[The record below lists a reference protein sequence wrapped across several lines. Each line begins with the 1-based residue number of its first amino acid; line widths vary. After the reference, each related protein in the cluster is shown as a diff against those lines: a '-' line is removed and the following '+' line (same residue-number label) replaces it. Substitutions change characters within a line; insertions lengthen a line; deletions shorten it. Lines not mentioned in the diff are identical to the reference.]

1 MLPRVCFL
9 LAGIWFS
16 FCLPLLG
23 QRSWNVQLNAGEE
36 ELQRLLENARDRQLS
51 PTEFPQA
58 TLDQY
63 PFLAQI
69 NRIQPLVPQRA
80 FTAYSPELT
89 RYFTLEGK
97 AGATR
102 ELESLLQQGRWF
114 EAVAATREISVDE
127 VPIFEPNDDS
137 LDRQW
142 HHRYIQSFPAWELSS
157 GSPSIR
163 IGILDTGLDYDHPEF
178 EGQLAINAAEDAN
191 GNGRFEP
198 WPTTETRDGITGDF
212 DGIDQD
218 QNGFPDDVI
227 GYDFTHQTRNVPGGD
242 YLFEDPDPLDDN
254 NHGTLV
260 AGVVGAK
267 ADNGYGGA
275 GLAYGC
281 RIVVLRAF
289 AADGTAED
297 DDIARAI
304 IYGADNGIDILNFSF
319 GDIVLSNIVLA
330 AIEYAAAQG
339 VVMVASAGNGTGDL
353 PHYPSSHTGVI
364 AVSATTADLENDL
377 EFLWPLS
384 SYGPTVDLA
393 APGSQIFTTKIRDTT
408 LTGQVDAFQVTQG
421 TSFSAPL
428 VASAAALILSYRG
441 NRTPDQIRGILTS
454 SADDVSESGWDHFTG
469 AGRLNVLRALQT
481 VGNPQVVLTSP
492 LHDSGSDQDTI
503 YITGTVMD
511 PEMTR
516 FHLEY
521 QPGIEG
527 DDDWLP
533 IATDLL
539 YQRRKDTLALW
550 DVSELPEGDYT
561 LRLRV
566 ERSNGFTSEDR
577 VRFVRDQSPP
587 EISIR
592 WLRPAWDGDQR
603 ALFCQFRSDDQATHT
618 LMYRRVGELNFKQLT
633 YDRYARNGELIV
645 PQQQLPAGDY
655 ECLIRSTN
663 LAGLSNQT
671 EPQIISFQPAYIQRS
686 GFTQLDHWL
695 PQGFYLPESYDLDQD
710 GLKEV
715 ILNEYDERLSF
726 GRLKV
731 YEFNGGF
738 FRQIDSFTVR
748 PILIPKGVA
757 DSDGDGLMELLASVN
772 DSNFVFEQP
781 SEGELIG
788 EDIEYANEGNGF
800 FAADWG
806 DTDGDGSPE
815 MILKDPKDYYIFDGG
830 GQAFEEAAKL
840 EDDSPDFSGG
850 NAPRVL
856 VEDFDR
862 DGKPETIFQDA
873 DGDFLIYE
881 HVAGNT
887 YTQTL
892 MDTTDLIALEGG
904 SYLTKGDFDGDG
916 EMEFFVAVNTNPG
929 KRNADVEYD
938 PPYWWLRIFEATGDN
953 TYEMV
958 WDEIVYDVENS
969 RYNAATAGNLDLDP
983 AEELVFSN
991 FPRTYLIEYDGSD
1004 YVMGWYQIGSLATHH
1019 LIGDFDGNGVNEL
1032 GLGLIDTTY
1041 FFERNVQAP
1050 GPQPVAGL
1058 TGRVLG
1064 PQSATVS
1071 WPASPTA
1078 TGYELW
1084 RIRDPFNNDTAL
1096 VLGPIT
1102 ETTWTDTDL
1111 EPDLLYL
1118 YVVRSLNPGLNPP
1131 ESGFSNFVLLEPH
1144 ERPRL
1149 DSLSVPGPRQL
1160 LAHFSQPIDPNADDA
1175 AYFVVDGEESPV
1187 SLIPRG
1193 DVGTQLLLNFA
1204 RPWEEGAHELVVDTA
1219 FQDARRAE
1227 MNPNFRRLPF
1237 FYERSEDD
1245 GLFLIRWEILNDKQA
1260 TLYFNYPLEESTALD
1275 TNQYSLSPVGK
1286 LVAVEWGS
1294 EDQDAITVTIADARL
1309 GALGYPLSIAVGDV
1323 CSINELCMTEEG
1335 NTATFSAHKDDL
1347 SEVFVYPNPARPH
1360 KLFEG
1365 VRFANL
1371 TQQATIEVFSVS
1383 GRFVNRME
1391 ETDGDGGLEWNLTDQ
1406 ARHRIK
1412 PGVYI
1417 YRVST
1422 KQEGVEEF
1430 VGKFSVVE

>member
-1 MLPRVCFL
+1 M
-9 LAGIWFS
+9 
-16 FCLPLLG
+16 
-23 QRSWNVQLNAGEE
+23 AGEE
-36 ELQRLLENARDRQLS
+36 ELRLLLEGARDRELNVS
-51 PTEFPQA
+51 GLPQV

-63 PFLAQI
+63 PFLAQVS
-69 NRIQPLVPQRA
+69 RIRPLLPARNVN
-80 FTAYSPELT
+80 AYSPELA

-97 AGATR
+97 AGAST
-102 ELESLLQQGRWF
+102 ELERLIRQGRWF
-114 EAVAATREISVDE
+114 ESVEENRRISVDE
-127 VPIFEPNDDS
+127 VADIAFEPNDDS

-142 HHRYIQSFPAWELSS
+142 HHRYIGSFAAWDLTT
-157 GSPSIR
+157 GSPSVR

-178 EGQLAINAAEDAN
+178 EGQLAINSAEDLN
-191 GNGRFEP
+191 GNGTFEP
-198 WPTTETRDGITGDF
+198 WFSTETRNGLTGDF

-218 QNGFPDDVI
+218 QNGFADDVI
-227 GYDFTHQTRNVPGGD
+227 GYDFTDQTRNVPGGD

-260 AGVVGAK
+260 AGVIGAK
-267 ADNGYGGA
+267 ANNSYGGA
-275 GLAYGC
+275 GLAHGC
-281 RIVVLRAF
+281 RMVVLRAF

-304 IYGADNGIDILNFSF
+304 VYGANNGLDVLNFSF
-319 GDIVLSNIVLA
+319 GDVVPSNIVLA

-364 AVSATTADLENDL
+364 SVSATTADLSNGQ

-384 SYGPTVDLA
+384 SYGPTVDMA
-393 APGSQIFTTKIRDTT
+393 APGSQIFTTQIRDTS
-408 LTGQVDAFQVTQG
+408 LSGQVEAFRVTQG

-428 VASAAALILSYRG
+428 VASAAALVLSYRG
-441 NRTPDQIRGILTS
+441 NRSPDQIRGILAS

-469 AGRLNVLRALQT
+469 AGRLNVWRALQT
-481 VGNPQVVLTSP
+481 VGNPQVALTSP
-492 LHDSGSDQDTI
+492 LHDTGSAQDTV

-527 DDDWLP
+527 ASEWLP

-539 YQRRKDTLALW
+539 YQRRNDTLAAW
-550 DVSELPEGDYT
+550 DLSSLPEGEYT

-566 ERSNGFTSEDR
+566 ERTNGFTSEDR
-577 VRFVRDQSPP
+577 VRFVRDQTPP

-592 WLRPAWDGDQR
+592 WLRPIWDGDRR
-603 ALFCQFRSDDQATHT
+603 ALFCQFRSDDQANHT
-618 LMYRRVGELNFKQLT
+618 LMYRKVGEPTFRELS
-633 YDRYARNGELIV
+633 YDRYARNGELLV
-645 PQQQLPAGDY
+645 PQSQLPAGTY
-655 ECLIRSTN
+655 ECLLRSTN
-663 LAGLSNQT
+663 LAGLSNQSELQT
-671 EPQIISFQPAYIQRS
+671 VDFQPAYVQRS
-686 GFTQLDHWL
+686 GFSQLDHYL
-695 PQGFYLPESYDLDQD
+695 PPGYYLPESYDLDQD

-738 FRQIDSFTVR
+738 FRQIDSFGVR

-757 DSDGDGLMELLASVN
+757 DTDGDGLMELLASVN

-781 SEGELIG
+781 AAGQLIG
-788 EDIEYANEGNGF
+788 EEIQYANEGEGF
-800 FAADWG
+800 FAADFG
-806 DTDGDGSPE
+806 DTDGDGTAE
-815 MILKDPKDYYIFDGG
+815 LILKDPKDYFIFEGG
-830 GQAFEEAAKL
+830 GQNFEQAARL
-840 EDDSPDFSGG
+840 EDDSPDYSGG

-881 HVAGNT
+881 HVSGNT
-887 YTQTL
+887 YAQRL

-916 EMEFFVAVNTNPG
+916 ELEFFVAVNTNPG
-929 KRNADVEYD
+929 KRNLDQEYD
-938 PPYWWLRIFEATGDN
+938 APYWYLRIFEATEND

-958 WDEIVYDVENS
+958 WDELIYDVENS

-983 AEELVFSN
+983 AEEIVFSN
-991 FPRTYLIEYDGSD
+991 FPRTYLIEHDGND
-1004 YVMGWYQIGSLATHH
+1004 YGVTWYQIGSLATHH

-1041 FFERNVQAP
+1041 FFERNVQNP

-1058 TGRVLG
+1058 TGKVLG
-1064 PQSATVS
+1064 LQSIRVD

-1096 VLGPIT
+1096 VLGPLT

-1111 EPDLLYL
+1111 EAGVLYL
-1118 YVVRSLNPGLNPP
+1118 YVLRSLNPGLNPP

-1144 ERPRL
+1144 ARPRL

-1160 LAHFSQPIDPNADDA
+1160 MAHFSQPIAPVADDA
-1175 AYFVVDGEESPV
+1175 ARFVVDGELSPV
-1187 SLIPRG
+1187 SLIARG
-1193 DVGTQLLLNFA
+1193 DPGNSVLLNFA
-1204 RPWEEGAHELVVDTA
+1204 RPWETGLHELVIDSS
-1219 FQDARRAE
+1219 FQDAGLAC
-1227 MNPNFRRLPF
+1227 MDPNFRSLPF
-1237 FYERSEDD
+1237 SYEPEEDD
-1245 GLFLIRWEILNDKQA
+1245 GLFLTRWEILNDKQA
-1260 TLYFNYPLEESTALD
+1260 VLYFNYPVEENSALD

-1286 LVAVEWGS
+1286 LAAVEWSS
-1294 EDQDAITVTIADARL
+1294 EDQDAVLVTIEDARL
-1309 GALGYPLSIAVGDV
+1309 GALGYPLSITVGEV

-1360 KLFEG
+1360 KLFDG

-1391 ETDGDGGLEWNLTDQ
+1391 ETDGDGGHEWNLTDQ
-1406 ARHRIK
+1406 ARQRIK

-1422 KQEGVEEF
+1422 KQEGVADF